1 MEYRNRFINLS
12 VIHLLLL
19 FSTEIISQKLP
30 IVTVKA
36 IEDKGTFTITCDA
49 SRVQFPPEDSN
60 ITDIFGLILGIN
72 TTANPSIT
80 YFATYYPQR
89 PAGQQTSNTTL
100 PNRKWI
106 TNING
111 GQGNGTGNRGTIKIE
126 TLVPDAMCT
135 DAGFYTCTVQYF
147 SRAQLKPLVETQNV
161 SAQAATK
168 DLVLSLDP
176 LNTGP
181 NDPRNYSIYKLDT
194 NVTITCR
201 VDGPPNRFLKWTR
214 ERRPANGF
222 DISYEDYPYA
232 NDISYENAT
241 QTGTGSCSI
250 FRYISRLKLVVST
263 EDKNRTYQC
272 VIQTDGVDGTTRV
285 DVLTAGATINVETD
299 VGPATPRDG
308 GANTAGPNKSDTALI
323 VGVVVGCVVAIII
336 IVVIV
341 VCCIRLKRKN
351 SKDHSDR
358 PDGGAEEYRPPPMM
372 PVTTRT
378 SVNNRGSNALDGDER
393 QNRQHDEN
401 KYRRKERN
409 EFEPTENY
417 DQNYSRGQKANGR
430 HRDYDA
436 QPENFH
442 HATTNISQSPNEFVN
457 QQDASGSERPKP
469 KPKPK
474 PKIQS
479 QSSVMKDDGGQLH
492 YAQLD
497 LQPNRNEVPENPVR
511 KKIHM
516 PVQYSEISV

>member
-1 MEYRNRFINLS
+1 
-12 VIHLLLL
+12 
-19 FSTEIISQKLP
+19 
-30 IVTVKA
+30 
-36 IEDKGTFTITCDA
+36 
-49 SRVQFPPEDSN
+49 
-60 ITDIFGLILGIN
+60 
-72 TTANPSIT
+72 
-80 YFATYYPQR
+80 
-89 PAGQQTSNTTL
+89 
-100 PNRKWI
+100 
-106 TNING
+106 
-111 GQGNGTGNRGTIKIE
+111 
-126 TLVPDAMCT
+126 MCT

-378 SVNNRGSNALDGDER
+378 SVNNRGSNIPTGRTNSALDISNDSNA
-393 QNRQHDEN
+393 NRHPVYSISN
-401 KYRRKERN
+401 KN
-409 EFEPTENY
+409 AHNQDVTW
-417 DQNYSRGQKANGR
+417 GR
-430 HRDYDA
+430 PNKGYVDDNR
-436 QPENFH
+436 
-442 HATTNISQSPNEFVN
+442 NISFQDRQPKEN
-457 QQDASGSERPKP
+457 QDANLNHNKP
-469 KPKPK
+469 N
-474 PKIQS
+474 IRS
-479 QSSVMKDDGGQLH
+479 YNTDDGT
-492 YAQLD
+492 D
-497 LQPNRNEVPENPVR
+497 D
-511 KKIHM
+511 
-516 PVQYSEISV
+516 